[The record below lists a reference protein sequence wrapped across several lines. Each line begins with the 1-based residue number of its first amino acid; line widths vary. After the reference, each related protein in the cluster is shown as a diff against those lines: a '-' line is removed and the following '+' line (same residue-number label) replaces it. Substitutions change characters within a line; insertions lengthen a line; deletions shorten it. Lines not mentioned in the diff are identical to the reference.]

1 MNTKTSMRPTLATVS
16 RSALQHNLA
25 VVKKYAPN
33 SKTMAVI
40 KANGYGHGLLN
51 VAQAL
56 NMADGF
62 AVLGLNEAV
71 ALREAGFEQTILLL
85 EGVFAAQELPIV
97 SALGISI
104 VVHNFFQLEMLENS
118 QLTAPINIHLKLN
131 TGMNRLGFTPT
142 DFIPALKRIVAS
154 DNVAGVTL
162 MTHFA
167 TADEATG
174 IASALRLFEQ
184 TTAPLLTDAHYPV
197 SLANS
202 ATILRYPEAHAD
214 WVRAGIMIYGSSPV
228 AGSSA
233 SHYGLKPVMQ
243 LTSEII
249 SIQNLN
255 AGDSVGYGMLFT
267 ASKPTR
273 IGIVACGYA
282 DGYPRHAG
290 QYPADGGVKPVPI
303 AVCGK
308 ITRILGRVS
317 MDMLFCDLT
326 ELPEADIGSPVQ
338 LWGDIVAADDV
349 AEACGTVSYEL
360 FCAVS
365 ARVPLKL
372 ID

>member
-1 MNTKTSMRPTLATVS
+1 MNIKKNMRPILATIS

-25 VVKKYAPN
+25 VVKKNAPD
-33 SKTMAVI
+33 SKVMAVV

-51 VAQAL
+51 VTQAL
-56 NMADGF
+56 KLADGF

-71 ALREAGFEQTILLL
+71 TLREAGFEQTILLL
-85 EGVFAAQELPIV
+85 EGVFDAEELPIV

-104 VVHNFFQLEMLENS
+104 VVHHSSQVAMLENA
-118 QLTAPINIHLKLN
+118 QLKAPVSVYLKLN
-131 TGMNRLGFTPT
+131 SGMNRLGFAPE
-142 DFIPALKRIVAS
+142 DFVWAQKRVAAS
-154 DNVAGVTL
+154 KNVAGITL

-167 TADEATG
+167 TADEASG
-174 IASALRLFEQ
+174 IAAALQLFQQ
-184 TTAPLLTDAHYPV
+184 TAAPILQNAHYPV

-202 ATILRYPEAHAD
+202 ATILCHPEAHGD

-228 AGSSA
+228 AGIPA

-243 LTSEII
+243 LSSEII
-249 SIQNLN
+249 SVQTLK
-255 AGDSVGYGMLFT
+255 AGDGVGYGMLFT

-290 QYPADGGVKPVPI
+290 QYPAGAGVKTVPI

-308 ITRILGRVS
+308 LTRTVGRVS

-326 ELPEADIGSPVQ
+326 DIPEADVGSPVE
-338 LWGDIVAADDV
+338 LWGDVVAADAV
-349 AEACGTVSYEL
+349 AEASGTISYEL
-360 FCAVS
+360 FCAVN
-365 ARVPLKL
+365 ARVPFKV